1 MTGPAELRADSP
13 QGRWVL
19 LAAVLGSGMAILD
32 GSVVNVALPRI
43 GADLDASV
51 SALQWV
57 VNAYLLSLASLI
69 LVGGALGDRLGRRR
83 VFTIG
88 VAWFGAAS
96 VLCALAQTS
105 GQLVAARLVQ
115 GVGAALLTPGSL
127 ALIQGSF
134 RTVDRGRVIGRWAAL
149 GGIAAAVGPPLG
161 GWVVDVASWR
171 WIFWFNIPLSALIVW
186 VTRRHVPESSN
197 PESPAGYDLP
207 GSALAVVGLGGVT
220 YALIETGSPYAVLA
234 LVVGTG
240 SLALFLLVQARSR
253 HPVMP
258 LHLFGSSVFSV
269 ANAMT
274 FLVYGALGAMTFF
287 LVLQLQVSVGYTPFE
302 AGMATLPITLAL
314 LLLSSRAGA
323 LATRIG
329 PRPLMTA
336 GPVACGAGTWLLRD
350 VARRERLPDG
360 RAAGPAAVLAR
371 PGRPGRA
378 ADHDRARRG
387 GGPVRRGG
395 QRHQQRGRAD
405 RLAAGGRR
413 APRDGRDRRRG
424 LPGPAGVHRGLR
436 AGDGGLHGAAR
447 RRRAGQPRRPGRNG
461 TRPSSEVGA
470 PLTRARPAFR
480 SRATSAWYLW
490 KSTWMVCRFE
500 AT

>member
-1 MTGPAELRADSP
+1 MTGPGELRADSP

-19 LAAVLGSGMAILD
+19 LAAVLGSGMAMLD

-43 GADLDASV
+43 GADLDASM

-69 LVGGALGDRLGRRR
+69 LVGGALGDRLGRRK

-96 VLCALAQTS
+96 VLCALAQS
-105 GQLVAARLVQ
+105 PGQLVAARLVQ
-115 GVGAALLTPGSL
+115 GVGAALMTPGSL
-127 ALIQGSF
+127 ALIQASF

-171 WIFWFNIPLSALIVW
+171 WIFWFNVPLAALIVW

-197 PESPAGYDLP
+197 PESPAGYDLL

-220 YALIETGSPYAVLA
+220 YALIETESAYAA
-234 LVVGTG
+234 ASLVVGVVA
-240 SLALFLLVQARSR
+240 LALFLLVQARSP

-258 LHLFGSSVFSV
+258 LHLFDSLVFSV

-287 LVLQLQVSVGYTPFE
+287 LVLQLQVSAGYTPFE
-302 AGMATLPITLAL
+302 AGLATLPITLVL
-314 LLLSSRAGA
+314 LALSSRAGA

-329 PRPLMTA
+329 PRPLMA
-336 GPVACGAGTWLLRD
+336 GGPVLCGAGTWLLRD
-350 VARRERLPDG
+350 VGDGSDYWTDVLPG
-360 RAAGPAAVLAR
+360 LLLFSLG
-371 PGRPGRA
+371 
-378 ADHDRARRG
+378 
-387 GGPVRRGG
+387 
-395 QRHQQRGRAD
+395 
-405 RLAAGGRR
+405 LAA
-413 APRDGRDRRRG
+413 
-424 LPGPAGVHRGLR
+424 LV
-436 AGDGGLHGAAR
+436 
-447 RRRAGQPRRPGRNG
+447 
-461 TRPSSEVGA
+461 A
-470 PLTRARPAFR
+470 PLTTTVLAAAPDRFAGVASGINNAVARTGSLLAVAALPAVVGISGEDYQRPPVFTAGYEQAMVVCTVLLVAGGLVSLVGLTGTGPVPAAR
-480 SRATSAWYLW
+480 SAR
-490 KSTWMVCRFE
+490 R
-500 AT
+500 